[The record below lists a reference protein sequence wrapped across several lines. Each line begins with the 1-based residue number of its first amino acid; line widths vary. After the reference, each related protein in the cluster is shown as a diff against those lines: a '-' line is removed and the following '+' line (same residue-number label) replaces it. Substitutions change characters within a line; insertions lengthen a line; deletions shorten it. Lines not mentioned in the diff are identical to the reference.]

1 MTVNNFQRG
10 SEWRK
15 WDLHAHTPLDAN
27 WLDSET
33 LNDEQ
38 SRKSFAKRYISFAKS
53 QNLSAI
59 AITDHN
65 FCDDI
70 ENCLIPYLT
79 EEAQKNGIVIF
90 PGFEITAKDGSGIH
104 ILVIFPEDTDIKII
118 LEIVKKCFKAGT
130 NLQAKETPVSDKSI
144 SEIKNIIKETNID
157 SIFIYAHADREN
169 GVLHNGTIKGIRRI
183 EEWHNNDVEIVQMS
197 KDKSELDGF
206 YKSVFIEK
214 DPKYYRKIAYILASD
229 CRSINLDSNEDNGRC
244 YLGEKYT
251 WIKADLTF
259 KGLRQAIVECEDR
272 IYVGKTPEK
281 LSQIES
287 NKTKYID
294 TIEICSK
301 EPTEYW
307 FKQSISLNP
316 ELVSIIGNKGSGK
329 SALADIMGLLGNS
342 KNTEYFSFLSK
353 EKFYKDNSADKH
365 YAKLK
370 WLSDTDFTKETNLIE
385 SYDKSEIE
393 KVKYIP
399 QSYFEKVCNF
409 IDNQK
414 DFKKE
419 IEKVIFKHLK
429 DDEKLGVNDFDSLV
443 KLKKDTAY
451 KDIENHKNELEDIVY
466 NYVIVSNKLLEE
478 NKKLNKSNLD
488 ELTKQKQSLEANI
501 LALEKNKVEKPTNN
515 TNSDKIKDI
524 TEKIL
529 KKNQVAEELK
539 LQSEK
544 LANQGYELTAVR
556 ENIASIQKYYNHVAL
571 ELSEKLK
578 SLNIKIE
585 DIIVI
590 QNNNQIL
597 QNKEQEIQLAKKNNA
612 EQIEIVNKELC
623 GLKTEKENEERLL
636 SGEEKKYQDYINTK
650 TKYEQE
656 LKQILGNETEPLSM
670 NDTYY
675 YYKYLCSDENINHLN
690 KQKKVLFEKM
700 QQTAISIFEEYLEVR
715 KIYENLKVNVDNF
728 IKEFEFNPDSN
739 VKIEFR
745 PKIKI
750 MKTSFIDNIMV
761 YLDKVGTFRGEER
774 DSFFAKLCNLEIETK
789 EDFTHILNV
798 LVSAIKK
805 NLDNNEDTINKSLKK
820 EAKAEDLYTY
830 IFSGEY
836 LDVDYDLEF
845 NNKPISML
853 SPGERGLLLLTFFLL
868 ADTSNAPLILDQ
880 PEENLDNQ
888 TIYNVLVQLIRNA
901 KKKRQ
906 VIIVTHNP
914 NLAVV
919 CDSEQIIC
927 ANFDTSTDPKINYI
941 SGAIENP
948 KINAKIVDILEGTM
962 PAFKNREDKY
972 IQ

>member
-1 MTVNNFQRG
+1 M
-10 SEWRK
+10 
-15 WDLHAHTPLDAN
+15 
-27 WLDSET
+27 
-33 LNDEQ
+33 
-38 SRKSFAKRYISFAKS
+38 
-53 QNLSAI
+53 
-59 AITDHN
+59 
-65 FCDDI
+65 
-70 ENCLIPYLT
+70 
-79 EEAQKNGIVIF
+79 
-90 PGFEITAKDGSGIH
+90 
-104 ILVIFPEDTDIKII
+104 
-118 LEIVKKCFKAGT
+118 
-130 NLQAKETPVSDKSI
+130 
-144 SEIKNIIKETNID
+144 
-157 SIFIYAHADREN
+157 
-169 GVLHNGTIKGIRRI
+169 
-183 EEWHNNDVEIVQMS
+183 
-197 KDKSELDGF
+197 
-206 YKSVFIEK
+206 
-214 DPKYYRKIAYILASD
+214 
-229 CRSINLDSNEDNGRC
+229 
-244 YLGEKYT
+244 
-251 WIKADLTF
+251 
-259 KGLRQAIVECEDR
+259 
-272 IYVGKTPEK
+272 
-281 LSQIES
+281 
-287 NKTKYID
+287 
-294 TIEICSK
+294 
-301 EPTEYW
+301 
-307 FKQSISLNP
+307 
-316 ELVSIIGNKGSGK
+316 
-329 SALADIMGLLGNS
+329 
-342 KNTEYFSFLSK
+342 
-353 EKFYKDNSADKH
+353 
-365 YAKLK
+365 
-370 WLSDTDFTKETNLIE
+370 
-385 SYDKSEIE
+385 
-393 KVKYIP
+393 
-399 QSYFEKVCNF
+399 
-409 IDNQK
+409 
-414 DFKKE
+414 
-419 IEKVIFKHLK
+419 
-429 DDEKLGVNDFDSLV
+429 
-443 KLKKDTAY
+443 
-451 KDIENHKNELEDIVY
+451 
-466 NYVIVSNKLLEE
+466 
-478 NKKLNKSNLD
+478 
-488 ELTKQKQSLEANI
+488 
-501 LALEKNKVEKPTNN
+501 
-515 TNSDKIKDI
+515 
-524 TEKIL
+524 
-529 KKNQVAEELK
+529 K

-670 NDTYY
+670 NGTYY

-700 QQTAISIFEEYLEVR
+700 QQTAISIFEKYLEVR

>member
-157 SIFIYAHADREN
+157 SIFIYAHADSEN

-197 KDKSELDGF
+197 KDKLELGGF

-229 CRSINLDSNEDNGRC
+229 CRSINLDSNKDNGRC
-244 YLGEKYT
+244 YLGEKFT
-251 WIKADLTF
+251 WIKVDLTF

-272 IYVGKTPEK
+272 IYVGATPEK

-301 EPTEYW
+301 EPTDYW

-353 EKFYKDNSADKH
+353 DKFYKDNSADKH
-365 YAKLK
+365 YAKMK
-370 WLSDTDFTKETNLIE
+370 WVSDDNYTKEVNLIE
-385 SYDKSEIE
+385 SYNKSEIE

-399 QSYFEKVCNF
+399 QSYFERVCNL

-429 DDEKLGVNDFDSLV
+429 DEEKLGVEDFDSLI
-443 KLKKDTAY
+443 KLKKDSVA
-451 KDIENHKNELEDIVY
+451 KEIENNINELKTIAYD
-466 NYVIVSNKLLEE
+466 YVIVSNKLLTD

-488 ELTKQKQSLEANI
+488 ELTKQKQSIEANI
-501 LALEKNKVEKPTNN
+501 LALEKNKIVKPTNN
-515 TNSDKIKDI
+515 TNAEKIKEL
-524 TEKIL
+524 TEKII
-529 KKNQVAEELK
+529 KKKEELEK
-539 LQSEK
+539 LQIQSDK
-544 LANQGYELTAVR
+544 YAKQLDELTNIK
-556 ENIASIQKYYNHVAL
+556 ENIASIRRYYDNIAS
-571 ELSEKLK
+571 ELSEKLSK
-578 SLNIKIE
+578 LNIKME
-585 DIIVI
+585 NIIVI
-590 QNNNQIL
+590 NENNKIL
-597 QNKEQEIQLAKKNNA
+597 EDKEQELKLFNKNI
-612 EQIEIVNKELC
+612 IEEINIINKELC
-623 GLKTEKENEERLL
+623 ELNIEKVNEEKLL
-636 SGEEKKYQDYINTK
+636 SGEEKKYQDYINSK
-650 TKYEQE
+650 TRYEQE
-656 LKQILGNETEPLSM
+656 LKQIMGNETEPLSI
-670 NDTYY
+670 NNTYY
-675 YYKYLCSDENINHLN
+675 YYKYLCSTKYIDNLENQKNDLYNH
-690 KQKKVLFEKM
+690 M
-700 QQTAISIFEEYLEVR
+700 QQIATNIFEAYLEV
-715 KIYENLKVNVDNF
+715 KGIYEKLKINVDNF
-728 IKEFEFNPDSN
+728 IKEFEFNPNSS
-739 VKIEFR
+739 VKIEFS

-750 MKTSFIDNIMV
+750 IKTSFIDNLLLYIE
-761 YLDKVGTFRGEER
+761 KVGTFRGDER
-774 DSFFAKLCNLEIETK
+774 ESFFEKVCNIELKTK
-789 EDFTHILNV
+789 EDFIHMLNIV
-798 LVSAIKK
+798 VDTIK
-805 NLDNNEDTINKSLKK
+805 DNIDNSEDTVNKSLKK
-820 EAKAEDLYTY
+820 NSKAEDLYTY
-830 IFSGEY
+830 IFSGKY

-868 ADTSNAPLILDQ
+868 ADTSNNPLILDQ

-927 ANFDTSTDPKINYI
+927 ANFDTSIEPKISYI